1 VLNPF
6 HEVNWRPGRPER
18 RKFALSLVVGFPCVA
33 TALLVA
39 QRGHTG
45 TWAFSPALTL
55 AAAGVTLGAILGAFP
70 QIARPFYVVWYGV
83 ACALGF
89 LTGNALLAAVYFL
102 LVTPT
107 GWVRRAHSRPAFE
120 KRVVRGARI
129 FWRDAPPPA
138 PAARSYRQF

>member
-1 VLNPF
+1 MLNPF

-18 RKFALSLVVGFPCVA
+18 RKFAVSLVVGFPCVA

-45 TWAFSPALTL
+45 AWNFSPALPL
-55 AAAGVTLGAILGAFP
+55 AAAGVTLGAILWAFP
-70 QIARPFYVVWYGV
+70 QIARPFYLVWYGV

-89 LTGNALLAAVYFL
+89 VTGNALLAAVYFL

-107 GWVRRAHSRPAFE
+107 GWGRRALGRPAFA
-120 KRVVRGARI
+120 KTFDRRAPTY
-129 FWRDAPPPA
+129 WRDAPPPA
-138 PAARSYRQF
+138 PAARSFRQF

>member
-1 VLNPF
+1 MLNPF

-18 RKFALSLVVGFPCVA
+18 RKFAVSLVVGFPCVA

-45 TWAFSPALTL
+45 AWNFSPALPL
-55 AAAGVTLGAILGAFP
+55 AAAGVTLGAILWAFP
-70 QIARPFYVVWYGV
+70 QIARPFYLVWYGV

-89 LTGNALLAAVYFL
+89 VTGNALLAAVYFL

-107 GWVRRAHSRPAFE
+107 GWGRRGSAACPAF
-120 KRVVRGARI
+120 RRGR
-129 FWRDAPPPA
+129 
-138 PAARSYRQF
+138 

>member
-1 VLNPF
+1 MLNPF

-45 TWAFSPALTL
+45 AWAFSPALTL
-55 AAAGVTLGAILGAFP
+55 AAAGITLGAILGAFP

-89 LTGNALLAAVYFL
+89 VTGNALLAAVYFL

-107 GWVRRAHSRPAFE
+107 GWVRRALSRPAFA
-120 KRVVRGARI
+120 KTVDRRATTY
-129 FWRDAPPPA
+129 WRDAPK
-138 PAARSYRQF
+138 PAAASRSYRQF